1 MTVPVMGAAAVGGV
15 RPNSTT
21 FADHGVAGEVHIV
34 EERGPDSFVH
44 VHVPGLERNQG
55 PAVRVTVNRP
65 PVRGEN
71 VRLRFS
77 GPLHVHSHA
86 MGNALTTEPATR

>member
-44 VHVPGLERNQG
+44 VNVPGLERNQG
-55 PAVRVTVNRP
+55 PAVRVTVIARRCAARTCGC
-65 PVRGEN
+65 V
-71 VRLRFS
+71 FS